1 MQFES
6 QKKRNFW
13 FNYAVRITLEYVV
26 IYILLKMFQS
36 SYDNSSQFGEAFIG
50 LFILWAAEIVIG
62 LKNSLLIYGMYKFKG
77 KEEGADEL
85 LASFKKMDLP
95 QPGEYY
101 LDADGYIDDVLK
113 NEQASQDAKNF
124 VSMIYG
130 ILSAY
135 RANQMMLRGGLYQ
148 ATLEE
153 AIKRY
158 QASFR

>member
-1 MQFES
+1 
-6 QKKRNFW
+6 
-13 FNYAVRITLEYVV
+13 
-26 IYILLKMFQS
+26 
-36 SYDNSSQFGEAFIG
+36 
-50 LFILWAAEIVIG
+50 
-62 LKNSLLIYGMYKFKG
+62 MYKFKG
-77 KEEGADEL
+77 KDEGADEL
-85 LASFKKMDLP
+85 LTSFKKMDLP

-113 NEQASQDAKNF
+113 DEKASQDAKNF

>member
-13 FNYAVRITLEYVV
+13 FNYAFRIALEYIV
-26 IYILLKMFQS
+26 IYIFLKMFQS
-36 SYDNSSQFGEAFIG
+36 SYDHSSQFGEAFIG
-50 LFILWAAEIVIG
+50 LLILWVVEIVIG
-62 LKNSLLIYGMYKFKG
+62 LKNSVLLYGMYKWKG
-77 KEEGADEL
+77 KEEGVDEL
-85 LASFKKMDLP
+85 LTSFKKMNLP

-113 NEQASQDAKNF
+113 DEDASIDAKNF

>member
-13 FNYAVRITLEYVV
+13 FNYAVRIVLEYIV

-36 SYDNSSQFGEAFIG
+36 NYDNSSQFGEAFIG

-77 KEEGADEL
+77 KDEGADEL
-85 LASFKKMDLP
+85 LTSFKKMDLP

-113 NEQASQDAKNF
+113 DEKASQDAKNF